1 MPIFAPQYER
11 NTPCNLVTDGAIAQL
26 VEQRTENPCVPGS
39 IPGGTTRKARFQVE
53 IGSFCFSVLLSAAKR
68 VRCNRNSPPQ
78 GNSPEQY
85 PGQRTTDNGSDTDH
99 RQTGVGKHRR
109 QKVLD
114 ELARTNVA
122 GRQAD
127 KQAKTN
133 AAGRQAGQRVAGEYR
148 DKSPEANRQ
157 RRIAGGG
164 GRTGDYECL
173 SRSCC
178 LSRQRCCGVISR

>member
-39 IPGGTTRKARFQVE
+39 IPGGTTRKTRFQVE

-133 AAGRQAGQRVAGEYR
+133 AAGRQAGQRVA

-157 RRIAGGG
+157 RRIAGG